1 MPVYD
6 FQKYAR
12 RRKNSLLQLAVWG
25 FSSLFGWRRRSTKII
40 VLVLIALAAYFGLE
54 MPGNQFA
61 GRAYVIDGDTLE
73 VEGQRIRL
81 FGIDAP
87 ESDQT
92 CTKNDH
98 IYACGKQATDALASK
113 IDTQTVTCREKD
125 IDKYQRIVAICSVEN
140 IDLNRWMV
148 AEGHAV
154 AYQTYSIR
162 YLFDELKA
170 RSAGRGL
177 WSGEFQNPADYRHSR

>member
-12 RRKNSLLQLAVWG
+12 RRKNSMLQRVVGGVA
-25 FSSLFGWRRRSTKII
+25 SLFGWRRRSTKII
-40 VLVLIALAAYFGLE
+40 VIGLIAVAAFLGWDL
-54 MPGNQFA
+54 PGKDFT

-73 VEGQRIRL
+73 IEGQRIRL

-92 CTKNDH
+92 CTKDGH
-98 IYACGKQATDALASK
+98 IYLCGKQATSALADK
-113 IDTQTVTCREKD
+113 IDSKSVTCREKD
-125 IDKYQRIVAICSVEN
+125 IDKYQRVVAICSAEGA
-140 IDLNRWMV
+140 DLNRWMV

-154 AYQTYSIR
+154 AYVAYSFR
-162 YLFDELKA
+162 YLFDDLKA
-170 RSAGRGL
+170 RYAGRGI

>member
-12 RRKNSLLQLAVWG
+12 RRKNGLLQLVVAGV
-25 FSSLFGWRRRSTKII
+25 SSLFGWRRHSTKII
-40 VLVLIALAAYFGLE
+40 ILGLLAVAAFLGLG
-54 MPGNQFA
+54 MPGKEFA

-73 VEGQRIRL
+73 IEGRRIRL

-92 CTKNDH
+92 CKKNDH
-98 IYACGKQATDALASK
+98 TYLCGKQATSALASMISFK
-113 IDTQTVTCREKD
+113 TVTCREKD
-125 IDKYQRIVAICSVEN
+125 IDRYQRVVAICSVEGT
-140 IDLNRWMV
+140 DLNRWMV

-154 AYQTYSIR
+154 AYQAYSIR

-170 RSAGRGL
+170 RSAGRGI
-177 WSGEFQNPADYRHSR
+177 WGGEFQNPADYRHSR